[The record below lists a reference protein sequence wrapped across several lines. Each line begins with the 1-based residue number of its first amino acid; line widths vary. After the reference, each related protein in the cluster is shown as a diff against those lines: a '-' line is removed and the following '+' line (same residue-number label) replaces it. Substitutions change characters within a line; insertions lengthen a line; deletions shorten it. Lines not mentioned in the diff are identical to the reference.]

1 MQEVVYLL
9 WVFDIADRQIAHVCL
24 DDDRAKA
31 EKLPTHSWY
40 IIADVVDF
48 GQFELYDITTE
59 EAVLRYLA
67 NTLIR
72 HYKHREI
79 PHDVLVGEKDKPEH
93 KPTQWQQEQLKLRLP
108 DQRWNTRDH

>member
-1 MQEVVYLL
+1 MEEVVYLL
-9 WVFDIADRQIAHVCL
+9 RVLHVSYRQIPYIGL
-24 DDDRAKA
+24 DDDCTEA
-31 EKLPTHSWY
+31 EKLPAHSWY
-40 IIADVVDF
+40 IIAYVVDF

-79 PHDVLVGEKDKPEH
+79 PHDVLVREKDKPEY
-93 KPTQWQQEQLKLRLP
+93 KPTQWQQE
-108 DQRWNTRDH
+108 